1 VTEMSHN
8 LVCHCLFSAG
18 YATPL
23 NLYINFVAV
32 VFLISILAGSK
43 ASEV

>member
-1 VTEMSHN
+1 MSHN
-8 LVCHCLFSAG
+8 VVCNCLFSAG

-23 NLYINFVAV
+23 NLYINFVAMG
-32 VFLISILAGSK
+32 FLISFLAGSK

>member
-1 VTEMSHN
+1 MSHN
-8 LVCHCLFSAG
+8 AVCNCLFSAG

-23 NLYINFVAV
+23 NLYTNFVAV
-32 VFLISILAGSK
+32 VFLMSFLAGSK